1 MPALSDDLNFTSWK
15 VHNNL
20 AISLIKNP
28 IFTQLNLLTF
38 DPPFNKMALNY
49 FISYV
54 HHYEPCQKYV
64 RTNTASSLQQGGYC
78 QGVQRVCDTVIY
90 THTQY
95 YNSTQ
100 PPVSESP
107 DWSISLGNDEL
118 YWLCVKSVAAW
129 LGSAACGNDSALA
142 CCIPGCCW
150 VAGLP
155 LKGALQ
161 EQDCSHRSQW
171 ASAL

>member
-1 MPALSDDLNFTSWK
+1 METCKLLKMPALSDDLNFTSWK

-90 THTQY
+90 THTILQLY
-95 YNSTQ
+95 TA
-100 PPVSESP
+100 PSE
-107 DWSISLGNDEL
+107 W
-118 YWLCVKSVAAW
+118 VAW
-129 LGSAACGNDSALA
+129 LVNQSWKWWAILTVCEVSGCLVGF
-142 CCIPGCCW
+142 CCLW
-150 VAGLP
+150 
-155 LKGALQ
+155 
-161 EQDCSHRSQW
+161 
-171 ASAL
+171 